1 MYIIYIIQIYIYI
14 YIYMSIIIQKDNEYD
29 PLNPRIYRMNNNND
43 GTYTYRRLNNN
54 FNEYKDANGKSDMFT
69 SDINFTNSGYREI
82 QEQRGGKR
90 RIKSRRGKKSRR
102 GQSIRRRKTIKK
114 R

>member
-1 MYIIYIIQIYIYI
+1 
-14 YIYMSIIIQKDNEYD
+14 MSIIIQKNNEND
-29 PLNPRIYRMNNNND
+29 PLNPRIYRMTNNND
-43 GTYTYRRLNNN
+43 RTYTYRRLNND

-90 RIKSRRGKKSRR
+90 RSLSL
-102 GQSIRRRKTIKK
+102 RRR
-114 R
+114 RP